1 MRMLAPRV
9 LAASILVAGLILPVA
24 GVAVTAAAPA
34 NPKVVIIVG
43 PVGSVTSSY
52 KSDADAA
59 AAEAAK
65 YTTNIVKIYTP
76 TATWSK
82 ASAALQGASIV
93 IYMGHGN
100 GWPSP
105 YPPFQ
110 TMTKDGLGLNP
121 SAGTDNTT
129 TKYYGEYYL
138 AKDIHLAP
146 NAVVILAHLCYSA
159 GNSEEGQPDPTLTVA
174 KQRVDNM
181 AAGWLAAGARAVI
194 AEVYGQGLY
203 GGAAWYVRQLFTTHR
218 SVDSMW
224 RADPNFNNHVISF
237 ASTRSTGY
245 TAEMDPDGV
254 NKPPFHRSIVG
265 KLALQ
270 TADVTGAA
278 YAPTDTD
285 PPAFVVPGAA
295 SVAVDGAG
303 LFADAALTPDAG
315 TGLPPATLALGT
327 KVRLDEA
334 EPSVNGIAVYAI
346 HTLDGS
352 ATGFMPGPSLTPR
365 DSASPVVWTVG
376 AGTGAFSPNG
386 DGSQDTFDVNGQ
398 LSESADWHVTFSN
411 AGGDVLRT
419 VSGTGRTYDA
429 TWSGLDGS
437 APEPD
442 GTYTYTISATDGW
455 GNPPG
460 TRTGSV
466 VIDTVAPEFV
476 SGPSAAAAGG
486 PPTFSPNG
494 DGVGDT
500 ASFSYDTN
508 EAGYIDATVRNGGG
522 TAIRHFATSTPTG
535 AGSVTWDGMTDAG
548 PVAPD
553 GVYTIDLAPRD
564 LAGNVGGSVTDQ
576 AAVYS
581 ALSAVAASARY
592 FYPQDGDVYAKST
605 TFSFKLARPATVNW
619 ILRGPG
625 GIVVYQR
632 YTNQALA
639 AGTYSYLWSGRTPSG
654 SWAPQGTYSLT
665 VSATNGSESWSQTVW
680 LWVEGFRIISS
691 DTRPTRGQTF
701 TVTAISVESLSANPK
716 LTIQQPGHSAW
727 TVTMTHVSGTTYK
740 ATVRL
745 YGTGAGLL
753 RLSVTGRDVGG
764 GVNGTRTYLTVD

>member
-1 MRMLAPRV
+1 MRRTAALVAALVV
-9 LAASILVAGLILPVA
+9 LAGF
-24 GVAVTAAAPA
+24 GVPAARAATPPE
-34 NPKVVIIVG
+34 PKVVIIVG
-43 PVGSVTSSY
+43 PVGSSTGAY
-52 KSDADAA
+52 KADGDAA
-59 AAEAAK
+59 YAEARK
-65 YTTNIVKIYTP
+65 YTSRVVKVYTP
-76 TATWSK
+76 NATWAAAK
-82 ASAALQGASIV
+82 KALQGASVV

-110 TMTKDGLGLNP
+110 TNTKDGLGLNP

-129 TKYYGEYYL
+129 TKYYGEHYL
-138 AKDIHLAP
+138 ATYIHLAP

-181 AAGWLAAGARAVI
+181 AAGWIAAGARAVI

-218 SVDSMW
+218 TVDSMW

-237 ASTRSTGY
+237 ASTRSSGY

-265 KLALQ
+265 KLTLQ

-327 KVRLDEA
+327 KVRLDHA
-334 EPSVNGIAVYAI
+334 EPSVNGIAVYAV

-352 ATGFMPGPSLTPR
+352 ANGFMAGPSLTPR
-365 DSASPVVWTVG
+365 DSASPVVWTVS

-398 LSESADWHVTFSN
+398 LSESADWHVTFTN
-411 AGGDVLRT
+411 AAGDVLGT
-419 VSGTGRTYDA
+419 VSGSGRTYDA

-466 VIDTVAPEFV
+466 VVDTVSPEFV
-476 SGPSAAAAGG
+476 SGPSALAATAGD

-494 DGVGDT
+494 DGVSDT

-508 EAGYIDATVRNGGG
+508 EAGYIDATVRDSGG
-522 TAIRHFATSTPTG
+522 TVVRRFSTKTA
-535 AGSVTWDGMTDAG
+535 AGSGQATWDGRTDSGSYA
-548 PVAPD
+548 AD
-553 GVYTIDLAPRD
+553 GVYSVDLAPRD
-564 LAGNVGGSVTDQ
+564 LAGNVGSSISDDV
-576 AAVYS
+576 AVYG
-581 ALSAVAASARY
+581 ALSKIGVSAHY
-592 FYPQDGDVYAKST
+592 FYPQDNDAYAKTT
-605 TFSFKLARPATVNW
+605 TFTFTLLRPATVTWTLVNQS
-619 ILRGPG
+619 G
-625 GIVVYQR
+625 GTIYQR
-632 YTNQALA
+632 YAGTPLA
-639 AGTYSYLWSGRTPSG
+639 AGTYTYTWNGKTPAGAWVPRGRYDLHVTATDG
-654 SWAPQGTYSLT
+654 TLSWGGLT
-665 VSATNGSESWSQTVW
+665 TVFA
-680 LWVEGFRIISS
+680 EGFRILPA
-691 DTRPTRGQTF
+691 TTTPARGQTL
-701 TVTAISVESLSANPK
+701 TIELLSSEKLEANPK
-716 LTIQQPGHSAW
+716 IEWTQPGHA
-727 TVTMTHVSGTTYK
+727 TQTATTTALGTYTFKVSIK
-740 ATVRL
+740 L
-745 YGTGAGLL
+745 YASGPAGSLTL
-753 RLSVTGRDVGG
+753 NAVGYDIG
-764 GVNGTRTYLTVD
+764 GHRNSNGMSLILH